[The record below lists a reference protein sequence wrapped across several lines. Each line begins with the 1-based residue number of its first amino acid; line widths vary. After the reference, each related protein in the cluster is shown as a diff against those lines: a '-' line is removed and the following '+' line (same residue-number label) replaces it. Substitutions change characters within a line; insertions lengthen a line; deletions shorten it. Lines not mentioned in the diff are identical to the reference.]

1 MALHSSINNV
11 LDKKLFDITSK
22 LIHGQCNPDPLSK
35 KAEKLPILTLEHTGY
50 KQQATTSPKPV
61 KSLLPVYLDVFSTFL
76 L

>member
-35 KAEKLPILTLEHTGY
+35 KAEKLHHTHTRTHRL
-50 KQQATTSPKPV
+50 QATGHNITKTCQVITPSIP
-61 KSLLPVYLDVFSTFL
+61 
-76 L
+76 